1 MIQQALQKRMGA
13 FTTPDILKQSGIYPY
28 FRPIEEN
35 NDTEVIIEGKRIL
48 MFGSNSYMGLTNH
61 PKVKEAAK
69 QAIEKYGSSCSGSRF
84 LNGTSDLHVELEEQ
98 LAAFVGKEDALV
110 FTTGF
115 QANLGTV
122 ATLVD
127 RHGVII
133 LDELDHAS
141 IIEGSRLSFSRVLK
155 FSHNNMMALE
165 ELLQGL
171 PPQMHKLI
179 VVDGIFSMEGDICHL
194 PTIVALAEKYSAMVM
209 VDDAHALGVIGEK
222 GSGTANHFGL
232 TDKVDLIM
240 STFSKSLASVG
251 GFVASSKEVI
261 NYLKHHARSLI
272 FSASIP
278 PSAAAAALA
287 ALDIIRTEPER
298 QEMLWRNTAYIS
310 RAVRKIGFDTGNC
323 LTPII
328 PIYIRDNELTFRFT
342 QRLFEEGIFVNPVVS
357 PAVKSDSSMIRM
369 SIMAT
374 HTIEQLDEAISKLEK
389 IADELNVF
397 ERPQTKSRVYEYRHS

>member
-1 MIQQALQKRMGA
+1 MIQTALLEKFEQ
-13 FTTPDILKQSGIYPY
+13 FTTARELKQAGLYPY

-35 NDTEVIIEGKRIL
+35 HDTEVVIGGKRLL

-69 QAIEKYGSSCSGSRF
+69 KAIERYGSSCSGSRF
-84 LNGTSDLHVELEEQ
+84 LNGTSRLHLQLEER
-98 LAAFVGKEDALV
+98 LAQFVGKEAALL

-115 QANLGTV
+115 QTNLGTV
-122 ATLVD
+122 SSLMG

-155 FSHNNMMALE
+155 FAHNDVHDLE
-165 ELLQGL
+165 EILKSL
-171 PPQMHKLI
+171 PYEKLKMI

-194 PTIVALAEKYSAMVM
+194 PEITALAEKYGALIM
-209 VDDAHALGVIGEK
+209 VDDAHSFGVLGRQGR
-222 GSGTANHFGL
+222 GTADHFGL
-232 TDKVDLIM
+232 TDNVDIIM

-251 GFVASSKEVI
+251 GFVAGSRQMI
-261 NYLKHHARSLI
+261 DYLMHHSRPLI

-287 ALDIIRTEPER
+287 ALDVIQSEPER
-298 QEMLWRNTAYIS
+298 MDALWENTAYVAK
-310 RAVRKIGFDTGNC
+310 AVRELGFDTGTC
-323 LTPII
+323 ATPII
-328 PIYIRDNELTFRFT
+328 PIYIRDNCLTFQFT

-357 PAVKSDSSMIRM
+357 PAVRSDSSMIRM

-374 HTIEQLDEAISKLEK
+374 HTRWQLDEAIGKIEK
-389 IADELNVF
+389 VANELQVF
-397 ERPQTKSRVYEYRHS
+397 ALRS